1 MEAAFWAWLD
11 TQPQLQAYRGTY
23 APENAFRAHWVNTFD
38 LRLSQ
43 ELPGFFKG
51 HKAEL
56 WLDIQNVG
64 NLINDDWGHI
74 YDYGF
79 FANQR
84 ILSAQGIFNGR
95 YVYNFTNPDQPGV
108 ANGDA
113 DGFNTGV
120 SQWSVQ
126 VGFRYS
132 F

>member
-1 MEAAFWAWLD
+1 M
-11 TQPQLQAYRGTY
+11 
-23 APENAFRAHWVNTFD
+23 
-38 LRLSQ
+38 RLTQ
-43 ELPGFFKG
+43 ELPGLFKG
-51 HKAEL
+51 HKSEI
-56 WLDIQNVG
+56 WLDIQNIG
-64 NLINDDWGHI
+64 NLINKDWGHI
-74 YDYGF
+74 MDYGF

-84 ILSAQGIFNGR
+84 VLSSPGMYNGK
-95 YVYNFTNPDQPGV
+95 YVYNFTTPDAPTA